1 MASVVSQRLWNPL
14 VAALVC
20 PFTLSLLR
28 PILLEVVYNAVIR
41 FKEAGLAIVVWPKKE
56 RQ

>member
-1 MASVVSQRLWNPL
+1 M
-14 VAALVC
+14 AALVG

-28 PILLEVVYNAVIR
+28 PIMLEVVYNAVIR